1 MGPGVPCESR
11 STELALGAGGVVDA
25 VKAVAGVGVTKL
37 GGALRVCV
45 PAAVTWNTGPGG
57 FVEAGAAPVALGA
70 AVLGKALVTHWEAT
84 RICTG
89 TDRDTDIVQDTCV
102 SLVLYCC
109 IIMGQRNISETA
121 TTLGGSQ
128 SQSIDLREVS
138 SYAGN
143 FEAIT
148 HQNTQCI

>member
-1 MGPGVPCESR
+1 MGPGVPYESR

-37 GGALRVCV
+37 GGALRVRV
-45 PAAVTWNTGPGG
+45 PAAVAWNTGPRG

-89 TDRDTDIVQDTCV
+89 TDTDTDIVQDTCV

-109 IIMGQRNISETA
+109 IIMGQRQ
-121 TTLGGSQ
+121 TLGGSQ
-128 SQSIDLREVS
+128 SQSIDLRDVS
-138 SYAGN
+138 SCAGN
-143 FEAIT
+143 FEAIMY
-148 HQNTQCI
+148 QNTRCI